1 MADFHSKAPIVNI
14 NDRQNLSIA
23 ILFLL
28 GFCFLAS
35 ILDSQAKYLTQSL
48 PVTQVTWARYFFHIV
63 FITPLVL
70 YMHGVEA
77 LRPKGMFRHV
87 IRGGYLFISTFLYFI
102 SLANIP
108 IAETQA
114 LVFSSPLAV
123 TILSYFWLK
132 EKVGIHRWS
141 AVIVGFIGVLI
152 VINPSPESIASV
164 GAVSAVLAGLVY
176 ALYLIATRQLMQS
189 PPLVTLFFTA
199 FVGAVTLSLIV
210 PFIWKAP
217 TLLEWFIMATLGLC
231 GACSHL
237 CIIQAFR
244 HANASQLSPW
254 MYAKMLF
261 TVSWGYW
268 IFHEV
273 PTLTTWLG
281 AAIIVASGIYIW
293 WREQLRKDSA
303 NKP

>member
-1 MADFHSKAPIVNI
+1 MADFHSKAPIANI
-14 NDRQNLSIA
+14 NDRQNLSLA

-35 ILDSQAKYLTQSL
+35 ILDSQAKFLTQTL

-63 FITPLVL
+63 FIAPLVL
-70 YMHGVEA
+70 YMHGLDA
-77 LRPKGMFRHV
+77 LHPKGTFRHIV
-87 IRGGYLFISTFLYFI
+87 RGGYLFISTLLYFL
-102 SLANIP
+102 SLSKIP

-152 VINPSPESIASV
+152 VIDPSPENIASV

-199 FVGAVTLSLIV
+199 VVGAITLTIIM
-210 PFIWKAP
+210 PFIWQTP
-217 TLLEWFIMATLGLC
+217 TKLEFFIMVTLGLC

-254 MYAKMLF
+254 MYAKMIF
-261 TVSWGYW
+261 TVAWGYW
-268 IFHEV
+268 IFMEV
-273 PTLTTWLG
+273 PTATTWIG
-281 AAIIVASGIYIW
+281 AAIIITSGIYIW
-293 WREQLRKDSA
+293 WREQVRKQSF
-303 NKP
+303 